1 MKTTNQLSSFR
12 IIGRG
17 TRLVFS
23 LALLLVIALPRTSP
37 AQGESDWRLVRTVG
51 EEELAGSKV
60 AGSAF
65 SPRGN
70 TFFMVRAGE
79 SDSRSAVSDILTFS
93 STGERRDLLRFADR
107 IDPINVAVDGRAS
120 RMLAYLSG
128 GRQWIELSIRA
139 DGTLD
144 RDSARRSDA
153 TALGVEDARGLA
165 VDAHTGDIYLL
176 DATRARIVRARRFAD
191 GSLEFSAISEIDL
204 GRAGLDDARGLA
216 VDPESGNLHVASI
229 SRQRMF
235 ELSASGRVVAY
246 RDISSLRLSAIHGL
260 SFAPSGDTTDDPS
273 RMSLYVS
280 ASSSGRAGEEIFEL
294 SFHPAPPAMLPS
306 TTATLVQTIDT
317 SQFGPPSPD
326 PSGLAYYDGSG
337 NLFIA
342 DSEVNEMA
350 IYADANV
357 FEATTAGSLV
367 DTFNTLSFSDEPT
380 GVTYNPDTGHLFFTD
395 DNLVQVW
402 ELAPGTDGMFGTVD
416 DIVAGDFDTGVFGSN
431 DPEGIAYDTTQ
442 GVLFVADSLSSE
454 IYRVSPGVNGLFDGV
469 PAVGGDDVVTS
480 FDTEVF
486 GITVPEGIAFDHLRN
501 HLYIVGEPEHL
512 VAQVTVDGTLL
523 RMIDISSAVP
533 NRPSGL
539 VYAPSSQDALIFNLY
554 VADRG
559 VDNNVNP
566 NENDGKIFEMSL
578 PPLTPG
584 NNPPSVSAGPD
595 QAVTLA
601 ASALLNGTVSD
612 DGLPSPPTLVT
623 FWTLLS
629 GPGLAVLDDPA
640 AVDTLV
646 SFFEPGTYTFRLTAH
661 DGQLV
666 ASDEVTLTV
675 TGTVDTSVANSQVA
689 ALSDDAE
696 ELVEGGFVTLNSAD
710 LQMTSAQAFVQVVGL
725 RFNGVTVP
733 QGSKILGAYVQ
744 FHADEAHGG
753 PTALVIE
760 GQAADNAATFV
771 LSNGNISQRPRTAS
785 AMSWSPPPWDTVGQ
799 AGAGER
805 TPNLAPII
813 QEIVDRG
820 GWTSGNS
827 LALILSGTGLR
838 TAVSFEGNP
847 SQAPSLHINYLPPEF
862 AGDATVSNDVVTT
875 DRLVWACGTLS
886 VGPDYT
892 IMAPASVVF
901 RAGHAVTLNDG
912 VSVETGATLTVQL
925 DLRCAVNQTPVVTIQ
940 NPTDGASFA
949 VGANIQ
955 FTGAA
960 VDAEEGNLA
969 ANLVWTSDVD
979 GNIGTGASF
988 STSTL
993 SLGFHSITASV
1004 MDSGGLIGS
1013 DAITIKVGNFA
1024 PTATITAPAD
1034 GSFFNESD
1042 TILFTGT
1049 ANDTEDG
1056 DLTASLGWTSSID
1069 GLIGNGGSF
1078 STSAL
1083 STGVHTVT
1091 ASVTDSGGLDGT
1103 DQIIIS
1109 VVPPGETPPVVT
1121 IASPGDG
1128 GYFNSGDM
1136 ITFNGTAID
1145 TQDGPI
1151 SGNLSWS
1158 SNLDGDLGTGASF
1171 QLTTLSVG
1179 VHVVTATVEDSV
1191 LLTGEDHVVIIV
1203 GDTDPPVLVGAGD
1216 VSDCLDNDDEKTAQL
1231 LDSISGTVFTTGDNA
1246 FSTGSASEFTTCY
1259 DPVWGRHKSRTRP
1272 SIGTNEYNTPGAT
1285 GYFNY
1290 FGAAAGE
1297 PATGYY
1303 SYELGAW
1310 HVIVLNSVCNRVGG
1324 CGLNS
1329 PQGLWLKDD
1338 LEANSNACTV
1348 AYWHHPRF
1356 SSGELV
1362 DRDSV
1367 LDFWR
1372 LLYDYGADVV
1382 VNGNDQIYERLAPQD
1397 PGGIADSTGI
1407 REFVVG
1413 TGGRFHAAFLDNQ
1426 ANSQVRDNTA
1436 YGVLKLTLN
1445 PASYDWEFVPEA
1457 GQAFTDSG
1465 NTACNPTTN
1474 RVPMVTI
1481 TSPLDNSNFG
1491 FGVEVTFEGTAMDWL
1506 DGDLSSSIEW
1516 SSDLDGV
1523 LGMGSS
1529 LATSSLTVGTH
1540 TITATATDMRG
1551 GMGSH
1556 SITIN
1561 IN

>member
-1 MKTTNQLSSFR
+1 MKTMNHLSLFR

-17 TRLVFS
+17 TRRVFS
-23 LALLLVIALPRTSP
+23 LALLFVIALLGTSP
-37 AQGESDWRLVRTVG
+37 AQGESDWRLVRSMG
-51 EEELAGSKV
+51 EDQLEGSNV

-70 TFFMVRAGE
+70 TFFMVRTGE
-79 SDSRSAVSDILTFS
+79 SDSLSSVSDIVTFS
-93 STGERRDLLRFADR
+93 SMRKRRDLIRLADR
-107 IDPINVAVDGRAS
+107 VDPITVAVDVRAS
-120 RMLAYLSG
+120 RMLAYLSRE
-128 GRQWIELSIRA
+128 RQWIELSIRA

-153 TALGVEDARGLA
+153 TALGIEDARGLA
-165 VDAHTGDIYLL
+165 VDSKSGDVYLL
-176 DATRARIVRARRFAD
+176 DAARARIVRARRFAD

-204 GRAGLDDARGLA
+204 RRAGLDDARGLA
-216 VDPESGNLHVASI
+216 MDPQNGNLHVASM
-229 SRQRMF
+229 SRQRLF
-235 ELSASGRVVAY
+235 ELSPSGRVVSY
-246 RDISSLRLSAIHGL
+246 RDISSLGLSAIHGM

-273 RMSLYVS
+273 RMSLYIS
-280 ASSSGRAGEEIFEL
+280 ASSAGRAGESLFEL
-294 SFHPAPPAMLPS
+294 SFHPAPAAMLPS
-306 TTATLVQTIDT
+306 TTASLVQTIDT
-317 SQFGPPSPD
+317 SQFVPPSPD
-326 PSGLAYYDGSG
+326 PSGLSFSDASG
-337 NLFIA
+337 NFFVA
-342 DSEVNEMA
+342 DSEVDEMP
-350 IYADANV
+350 IYAGVNV
-357 FEATTAGSLV
+357 FEMTTSGNVVS
-367 DTFNTLSFSDEPT
+367 TFNTLSFSTEPT
-380 GVTYNPDTGHLFFTD
+380 GATYNPNTGHLFFTD

-402 ELAPGTDGMFGTVD
+402 ERAPGADGMFGTGD
-416 DIVAGDFDTGVFGSN
+416 DVAAGDFDTGIFGSN

-442 GVLFVADSLSSE
+442 GVLFIADGLNSE
-454 IYRVSPGVNGLFDGV
+454 VYRVSPGANGLFDGV
-469 PAVGGDDVVTS
+469 PPGGDDVVTS
-480 FDTEVF
+480 FDTEGF
-486 GITVPEGIAFDHLRN
+486 GVTNLEGIAYDGFRN
-501 HLYIVGEPEHL
+501 HLYLVGNPKNQI
-512 VAQVTVDGTLL
+512 AQVTVDGTLL
-523 RMIDISSAVP
+523 RMIDITAAVP

-539 VYAPSSQDALIFNLY
+539 DYAPSSQDALIFNLY

-559 VDNNVNP
+559 VDNNVDP

-595 QAVTLA
+595 QAVTLS

-629 GPGLAVLDDPA
+629 GPGLAVLNEPT

-666 ASDEVTLTV
+666 ASDDVTLTV

-696 ELVEGGFVTLNSAD
+696 EIVEGGFVTLNSAD
-710 LQMTSAQAFVQVVGL
+710 LQMTSAQASAQVVGL
-725 RFNGVTVP
+725 RFNAISVP
-733 QGSKILGAYVQ
+733 NGAKVLGAYVQ
-744 FHADEAHGG
+744 FHADEVHGG
-753 PTALVIE
+753 PTSLVIE
-760 GQAADNAATFV
+760 GQAANNAATFSQ
-771 LSNGNISQRPRTAS
+771 SNANISMRPRTAS

-820 GWTSGNS
+820 GWVSGNS
-827 LALILSGTGLR
+827 LALIFSGTGLR
-838 TAVSFEGNP
+838 TAVSFDGNP
-847 SQAPSLHINYLPPEF
+847 SQAPSLHINYLAPEF
-862 AGDATVSNDVVTT
+862 ANDATVSNQVATSDS
-875 DRLVWACGTLS
+875 LVWACGTLT
-886 VGPDYT
+886 VGPNYT
-892 IMAPASVVF
+892 IMAPASVVL
-901 RAGHAVTLNDG
+901 RAGNAVVLDNG
-912 VSVETGATLTVQL
+912 VSVETGAKLTVQL
-925 DLRCAVNQTPVVTIQ
+925 SQRCAVNQTPVVTIQ

-969 ANLVWTSDVD
+969 ANLVWTSDVE

-993 SLGFHSITASV
+993 SLGFHSITASA

-1013 DAITIKVGNFA
+1013 DAVTIKVGNFA
-1024 PTATITAPAD
+1024 PTATITAPND
-1034 GSFFNESD
+1034 GNLFNEGD

-1049 ANDTEDG
+1049 ADDTEDG
-1056 DLTASLGWTSSID
+1056 DLTASLEWTSNID
-1069 GLIGNGGSF
+1069 GVIGNGGSF
-1078 STSAL
+1078 STDL
-1083 STGVHTVT
+1083 LTTGVHTVT
-1091 ASVTDSGGLDGT
+1091 ASVTDSGGLDAT
-1103 DQIIIS
+1103 DQIVIS
-1109 VVPPGETPPVVT
+1109 VVPPGETPPAVA

-1128 GYFNSGDM
+1128 GYFNSGDT

-1145 TQDGPI
+1145 VQDGDI

-1158 SNLDGDLGTGASF
+1158 SNLDGALGTGGTLMLSS
-1171 QLTTLSVG
+1171 LSVG
-1179 VHVVTATVEDSV
+1179 AHVVTATVEDSA
-1191 LLTGEDHVVIIV
+1191 LIGGEDHIVIIV

-1231 LDSISGTVFTTGDNA
+1231 LDAIPGTVFTTGDNA
-1246 FSTGSASEFTTCY
+1246 FSTGSASEFSTCY

-1272 SIGTNEYNTPGAT
+1272 SIGTNEYNTTGAT

-1290 FGAAAGE
+1290 FGAAAGD

-1303 SYELGAW
+1303 SYELGSW

-1324 CGLNS
+1324 CGLDS
-1329 PQGLWLKDD
+1329 PQGLWLKND

-1356 SSGELV
+1356 SSGELA

-1382 VNGNDQIYERLAPQD
+1382 LNGNDQIYERLAPQD
-1397 PGGIADSTGI
+1397 PGGIADPTGL

-1413 TGGRFHAAFLDNQ
+1413 TGGRFHGSFLDNQ
-1426 ANSQVRDNTA
+1426 PNSQARDNTA

-1474 RVPMVTI
+1474 RVPLVTI
-1481 TSPLDNSNFG
+1481 TSPLDNSTFG
-1491 FGVEVTFEGTAMDWL
+1491 AGVQVTFEGTAMDWL
-1506 DGDLSSSIEW
+1506 DGDLSTSIEW
-1516 SSDLDGV
+1516 SSDLDGI
-1523 LGMGSS
+1523 LGTGSS
-1529 LATSSLTVGTH
+1529 LATSTLSVGTH
-1540 TITATATDMRG
+1540 TITATATDMRV

-1556 SITIN
+1556 SITVTIN
-1561 IN
+1561 